1 MEPNPTYQ
9 GQLHHPG
16 QAPAPQV
23 QQGTPELDALMSR
36 NERAMLAH
44 GIELDNELVNA
55 HDFALQQ
62 ERVARTKRVTDA
74 FQAEMQEIA
83 ARPYGDPKSLFD
95 KNGRFREAYFNER
108 RAHYASMLRGTDGGF
123 LGADAKA
130 KATAAMNQTFEAMDI
145 YANSVVKAS
154 LKQHGV
160 TQFEGNYYDALANG
174 QYNLALDLITQAS
187 QSKIINAQAAAGYRG
202 KLYAANASHRA
213 TMSDGRRKVLNSLPS
228 VDD

>member
-9 GQLHHPG
+9 GQLHQPG

-23 QQGTPELDALMSR
+23 QQGTPELDALMNR

-95 KNGRFREAYFNER
+95 KNGRFRESYFNER

-174 QYNLALDLITQAS
+174 QYNLALDLIAQAS
-187 QSKIINAQAAAGYRG
+187 QSKIINAQAAAAYRK
-202 KLYAANASHRA
+202 KLAADNALKQTQA
-213 TMSDGRRKVLNSLPS
+213 PGGWDKYVDSLPGE
-228 VDD
+228 D

>member
-9 GQLHHPG
+9 GQLHQPG

-23 QQGTPELDALMSR
+23 QQGTPGLDALM
-36 NERAMLAH
+36 NQNQRAMLAH

-74 FQAEMQEIA
+74 FQAEMQDIA

-95 KNGRFREAYFNER
+95 QNGRFRESYYNER
-108 RAHYASMLRGTDGGF
+108 RAHYASMLRGTNSGF
-123 LGADAKA
+123 LGVDAKE
-130 KATAAMNQTFEAMDI
+130 KATAAMNQTFEAMDV
-145 YANSVVKAS
+145 YANNVVKAS

-160 TQFEGNYYDALANG
+160 IQFEQNYYDALANG
-174 QYNLALDLITQAS
+174 QYNLALSYISQGQ
-187 QSKIINAQAAAGYRG
+187 QSKILNAQAATTYRK
-202 KLYAANASHRA
+202 KLRAHNALKQTQA
-213 TMSDGRRKVLNSLPS
+213 PGGWDKYVDSLPGE
-228 VDD
+228 D